1 LTGPTR
7 PLDAFPLV
15 RTQNVEE
22 LRASL
27 ARIIAKPALEPVGR
41 DRTLCA
47 IHNHCQ
53 LQHVGVSYGSYGTA
67 IRFRFPEPTIFSQIF
82 PVRGKAEVLIDGTSV
97 MINPDRSAVVSA
109 DAATFNMTSSAEY
122 ERLILNI
129 GANGLSGKLAAITG
143 LSIRSP
149 LRFFPLQDF
158 ARPAARI
165 LRDHFIFLVRQ
176 LSSGALLPPLVVAE
190 FEQTLMVM
198 FLHANQHNYSDVLD
212 QEPPDAAPWQVR
224 RAEGYIEANWDRP
237 MSVEAIAAASGVSA
251 RSLFRHFKQSRGYSP
266 MEFLRQ
272 VRLRRARERLQRP
285 DEPTT
290 VAEVAFVCGFVDV
303 GRFSQDYFR
312 AFGERPSQ
320 TLHRA
325 NSAADNPS

>member
-1 LTGPTR
+1 MGLTR

-15 RTQNVEE
+15 RTQTIEE

-27 ARIIAKPALEPVGR
+27 ARIIAKPVLEPVGR

-53 LQHVGVSYGSYGTA
+53 LQHVGVSYGSYGTG
-67 IRFRFPEPTIFSQIF
+67 IHFRFPEPTIFSQIF
-82 PVRGKAEVLIDGTSV
+82 PVRGKAEVLIDRTSV

-109 DAATFNMTSSAEY
+109 DAATFNMTSDAEY
-122 ERLILNI
+122 ERLILT
-129 GANGLSGKLAAITG
+129 LRPERLTEKLAAITG
-143 LSIRSP
+143 HSIRSP
-149 LRFFPLQDF
+149 LRFHPSQHF

-176 LSSGALLPPLVVAE
+176 LSSGALLPPLVLAE

-198 FLHANQHNYSDVLD
+198 FLHANRHNYSDLLER
-212 QEPPDAAPWQVR
+212 EPPDAAPWQVR
-224 RAEGYIEANWDRP
+224 RAEDYIEANWDRP

-251 RSLFRHFKQSRGYSP
+251 RSLFRHFRHGRGYSP

-290 VAEVAFVCGFVDV
+290 VAEVAFVCGFLDV

-312 AFGERPSQ
+312 AFGERPSE
-320 TLHRA
+320 TLHRGLG
-325 NSAADNPS
+325 ADRSLS